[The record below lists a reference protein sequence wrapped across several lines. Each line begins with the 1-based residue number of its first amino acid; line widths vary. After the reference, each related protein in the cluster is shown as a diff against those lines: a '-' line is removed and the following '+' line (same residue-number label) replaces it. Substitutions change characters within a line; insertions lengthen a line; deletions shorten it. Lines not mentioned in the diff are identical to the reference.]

1 MYNALKFKKTK
12 DKKMIDKIIK
22 FIITLLPSITCLIFV
37 EYFYD
42 MGVIEPLPMII
53 MPVIFTLTLL
63 LGIYTARK
71 AQVGVLG
78 HGLTVISFIVTTIVI
93 VNSYVPL
100 ASNEF
105 VNISS
110 KLEFRKDLKNSDLF
124 FFKFSN
130 EQMDKGI
137 ERYNAQVKKFND
149 GKDK

>member
-1 MYNALKFKKTK
+1 MDKF
-12 DKKMIDKIIK
+12 IKI
-22 FIITLLPSITCLIFV
+22 IITLIPSVFCFIFV
-37 EYFYD
+37 QYFYD
-42 MGVIEPLPMII
+42 IGVVDPISMVIIPMI
-53 MPVIFTLTLL
+53 FALTLF

-71 AQVGVLG
+71 AEVGFLG
-78 HGLTVISFIVTTIVI
+78 HGLTAISFIVATIVI

-124 FFKFSN
+124 FFKFSD
-130 EQMDKGI
+130 EQMAKGI
-137 ERYNAQVKKFND
+137 ERYNIQVKKFND

>member
-1 MYNALKFKKTK
+1 MMDKF
-12 DKKMIDKIIK
+12 IKI
-22 FIITLLPSITCLIFV
+22 IITLIPSVICFIFV
-37 EYFYD
+37 QYFYD
-42 MGVIEPLPMII
+42 MGIVDPISIVIIPMI
-53 MPVIFTLTLL
+53 FALTLF

-71 AQVGVLG
+71 AEVGVLG
-78 HGLTVISFIVTTIVI
+78 HGLTVISFIIATIVI

-124 FFKFSN
+124 FFKFSD

-137 ERYNAQVKKFND
+137 ERYNTQVKKFND

>member
-1 MYNALKFKKTK
+1 MDKF
-12 DKKMIDKIIK
+12 IKI
-22 FIITLLPSITCLIFV
+22 IITLIPSITCLIFV

-78 HGLTVISFIVTTIVI
+78 HGLTAISFIVATIVI
-93 VNSYVPL
+93 ANSYVPL

-110 KLEFRKDLKNSDLF
+110 KLEFRRDLKNSDLF
-124 FFKFSN
+124 FFKFSD
-130 EQMDKGI
+130 EQMAKGI
-137 ERYNAQVKKFND
+137 DRYNAQVRKFSD

>member
-1 MYNALKFKKTK
+1 
-12 DKKMIDKIIK
+12 MIDKFVKLIM
-22 FIITLLPSITCLIFV
+22 TLIPSITCLIFV

-42 MGVIEPLPMII
+42 MGVIDPISIVIIPMIFA
-53 MPVIFTLTLL
+53 FTLF

-71 AQVGVLG
+71 AEVGVLG
-78 HGLTVISFIVTTIVI
+78 HGLTAISFIVATIVVI
-93 VNSYVPL
+93 NSYVPL

-110 KLEFRKDLKNSDLF
+110 KLEYRKDLKNSDLF
-124 FFKFSN
+124 FFKFSD
-130 EQMDKGI
+130 EQMAKGI

>member
-1 MYNALKFKKTK
+1 MDKF
-12 DKKMIDKIIK
+12 IKI
-22 FIITLLPSITCLIFV
+22 IITLIPSVVCFIFV
-37 EYFYD
+37 QYFFD
-42 MGVIEPLPMII
+42 MGVVDPISIIIIPMI
-53 MPVIFTLTLL
+53 FALTLF

-71 AQVGVLG
+71 AEVGVLG
-78 HGLTVISFIVTTIVI
+78 HGLTVISFIVATIVI

-124 FFKFSN
+124 FFKFSD
-130 EQMDKGI
+130 EQIANGI
-137 ERYNAQVKKFND
+137 ERYNAQVKKFRD

>member
-1 MYNALKFKKTK
+1 
-12 DKKMIDKIIK
+12 MIDKFIK
-22 FIITLLPSITCLIFV
+22 LIITLLPSITCLIFV

-53 MPVIFTLTLL
+53 MSVIFTLTLL

-78 HGLTVISFIVTTIVI
+78 HGLTAISFIVATIVI

-110 KLEFRKDLKNSDLF
+110 KLEYRKDLKNSDLF
-124 FFKFSN
+124 FFEFSD
-130 EQMDKGI
+130 EQMAKGI
-137 ERYNAQVKKFND
+137 DRYNAQVKKFQD

>member
-1 MYNALKFKKTK
+1 
-12 DKKMIDKIIK
+12 MIDNIIK

-71 AQVGVLG
+71 GQVGVLG
-78 HGLTVISFIVTTIVI
+78 HGLTVISFIVATIVI
-93 VNSYVPL
+93 INSYVPL

-110 KLEFRKDLKNSDLF
+110 KLEYRKDLKNSDLY
-124 FFKFSN
+124 FFKFS
-130 EQMDKGI
+130 DKQIANGI
-137 ERYNAQVKKFND
+137 ERYNSHVRKFAD

>member
-1 MYNALKFKKTK
+1 MMDKF
-12 DKKMIDKIIK
+12 IKI
-22 FIITLLPSITCLIFV
+22 IITLTPSITCLIFV

-42 MGVIEPLPMII
+42 MGIIEPLPMII

-71 AQVGVLG
+71 AKVGILG
-78 HGLTVISFIVTTIVI
+78 HGLTAISFIVATIVI
-93 VNSYVPL
+93 INSYVPL

-124 FFKFSN
+124 FFKFS
-130 EQMDKGI
+130 DKQIASGI
-137 ERYNAQVKKFND
+137 DRYNLQVKKFSD
-149 GKDK
+149 GKSK

>member
-1 MYNALKFKKTK
+1 
-12 DKKMIDKIIK
+12 MIDKIIK

-71 AQVGVLG
+71 AGVGVLG
-78 HGLTVISFIVTTIVI
+78 HGLTVISFIVATIVI
-93 VNSYVPL
+93 INSYVPL

-110 KLEFRKDLKNSDLF
+110 KLEYRKDLKNSDLF
-124 FFKFSN
+124 FFKFSD
-130 EQMDKGI
+130 EQMANGI
-137 ERYNAQVKKFND
+137 ERYNSQVRKFAD

>member
-1 MYNALKFKKTK
+1 
-12 DKKMIDKIIK
+12 MIDKIIK

-42 MGVIEPLPMII
+42 MGVIEPLSMII

-78 HGLTVISFIVTTIVI
+78 HGLTVISFIVATIVI

-124 FFKFSN
+124 FFKFSD
-130 EQMDKGI
+130 EQMAKGI
-137 ERYNAQVKKFND
+137 ERYNSQVKKFSD
-149 GKDK
+149 AKDK

>member
-1 MYNALKFKKTK
+1 
-12 DKKMIDKIIK
+12 MIDKIIK

-71 AQVGVLG
+71 GQVGVLG
-78 HGLTVISFIVTTIVI
+78 HSLTVISFIVATIFI
-93 VNSYVPL
+93 VNSYIPL

-110 KLEFRKDLKNSDLF
+110 KLEYRKDLKNSDLY
-124 FFKFSN
+124 FFKFS
-130 EQMDKGI
+130 DKQIASGI
-137 ERYNAQVKKFND
+137 DRYNLQVKKFDN
-149 GKDK
+149 GQDK

>member
-1 MYNALKFKKTK
+1 
-12 DKKMIDKIIK
+12 MIDKIIK

-53 MPVIFTLTLL
+53 IPVIFTLTLL

-78 HGLTVISFIVTTIVI
+78 HGLTVISFIVATIVI

-124 FFKFSN
+124 FFKFSD
-130 EQMDKGI
+130 EQMASGI

-149 GKDK
+149 AKDK

>member
-1 MYNALKFKKTK
+1 
-12 DKKMIDKIIK
+12 MIDKIIK

-78 HGLTVISFIVTTIVI
+78 HGLTVVSFIVATIVI
-93 VNSYVPL
+93 INSYIPL

-110 KLEFRKDLKNSDLF
+110 KLEYRKDLKNSDLF
-124 FFKFSN
+124 FFKFSD
-130 EQMDKGI
+130 EQMAKGI
-137 ERYNAQVKKFND
+137 DRYNAQVKKFSD

>member
-1 MYNALKFKKTK
+1 MDKF
-12 DKKMIDKIIK
+12 IKI
-22 FIITLLPSITCLIFV
+22 IITLIPSVVCFIFV
-37 EYFYD
+37 QYFYD
-42 MGVIEPLPMII
+42 MGVIDPISIVIIPMI
-53 MPVIFTLTLL
+53 FALTLF

-71 AQVGVLG
+71 AEVGVLG
-78 HGLTVISFIVTTIVI
+78 HCLTAISFIVATIVI

-124 FFKFSN
+124 FFKFSD
-130 EQMDKGI
+130 EQMAKGI
-137 ERYNAQVKKFND
+137 ERYNSQVRKFAD

>member
-1 MYNALKFKKTK
+1 
-12 DKKMIDKIIK
+12 MIDKIIK

-71 AQVGVLG
+71 GQVGVIG
-78 HGLTVISFIVTTIVI
+78 HSLTVISFIVATIVI

-124 FFKFSN
+124 FFKFSD
-130 EQMDKGI
+130 EQMAKGI
-137 ERYNAQVKKFND
+137 DRYNAQVKKFSD
-149 GKDK
+149 RKDK